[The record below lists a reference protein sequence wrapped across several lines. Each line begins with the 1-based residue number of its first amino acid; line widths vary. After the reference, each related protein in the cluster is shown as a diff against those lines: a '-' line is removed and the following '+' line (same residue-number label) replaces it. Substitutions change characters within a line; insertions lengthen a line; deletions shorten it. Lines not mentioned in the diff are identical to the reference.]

1 MKDRL
6 LVAVLGHRNA
16 GKSTTWYRLFGSTV
30 RTGTRTRRLYLNP
43 AQYVEAFLMS
53 GSPQER
59 GLEPRQILPRSKPK
73 IVLSSI
79 QYVEDAIDSFQY
91 FLDQDYDLFVQWINP
106 GYNDASRYPDSLSMA
121 DFLLNA
127 GATLQYRS
135 GHADPAERVSELR
148 QAILGWA
155 THRDLVNTEFPR

>member
-1 MKDRL
+1 MKDRF

-16 GKSTTWYRLFGSTV
+16 GKSSTWHHLFGSTV
-30 RTGTRTRRLYLNP
+30 RTGKRTRRLYLNR

-59 GLEPRQILPRSKPK
+59 GLEPRQILPRSKPR
-73 IVLSSI
+73 IVLCSM
-79 QYVEDAIDSFQY
+79 QYVENAIDSFQY

-106 GYNDASRYPDSLSMA
+106 GYNDHSHYPDELSIT
-121 DFLLNA
+121 DFLLKA
-127 GATLQYRS
+127 GATLQCRN
-135 GHADPAERVSELR
+135 GHADPAMRVSELR

-155 THRDLVNTEFPR
+155 THRDLVNTEFPA